1 MRPRTSRMPR
11 TLWAPG
17 IAAVLLL
24 GAGCER
30 TKKDTGRTHMAFDGP
45 QGDALHTL
53 RSDGRL
59 HARPQARTGS
69 AGARGLQPLGLGG
82 KRDGFLYV
90 PQTYR
95 PEEPARLVVA
105 LHGAGANGRQGLGWL
120 QEVADAEGF
129 LLLLPESKGPSWDLI
144 MGDYGQDVAF
154 LDQALEHVFERYA
167 VDPARVVLAGF
178 SDGASYA
185 LSLGILNGDLFRH
198 IIAFSPGFVSAE
210 DPRGSPRIF
219 VTHGEKD
226 TVLNITRC
234 SRKLV
239 PALEAGG
246 FDVRYEEFNGGH
258 VVPAELVRKAIDW
271 LDAGK

>member
-1 MRPRTSRMPR
+1 MRPRTSRLQR
-11 TLWAPG
+11 NLWASG

-30 TKKDTGRTHMAFDGP
+30 TKKNPGRTPVAFDGP
-45 QGDALHTL
+45 QGDAPHTL

-59 HARPQARTGS
+59 HARPRAGTGS
-69 AGARGLQPLGLGG
+69 ADARGLQPLGLGG

-90 PQTYR
+90 PESYR
-95 PEEPARLVVA
+95 PDAPARLVVA
-105 LHGAGANGRQGLGWL
+105 LHGAGGNGRQGLGWL
-120 QEVADAEGF
+120 QKLADAKGF

-167 VDPARVVLAGF
+167 VDPRGVVLAGF

-198 IIAFSPGFVSAE
+198 IIAYSPGFVSAE

-219 VTHGEKD
+219 VTHGEND
-226 TVLNITRC
+226 TVLSIARC

-239 PALEAGG
+239 PALQAGG
-246 FDVRYEEFNGGH
+246 FDVRYEEFDGGH
-258 VVPAELVRKAIDW
+258 VVPAELVRASIDW
-271 LDAGK
+271 LDAGH